1 MLVPCGSNGR
11 KSGILIPPIGWSST
25 SGSQKRPCTP
35 TPEPEFVKKDVATCD
50 SNPPLKKKRP
60 TTPKKKG
67 SGKPEP
73 KEPADKAIESKGKAA
88 PKQPSKSVWTSAH
101 SKFEMGKPMLSKEEL
116 ASARVNTRGLMSK

>member
-1 MLVPCGSNGR
+1 MR
-11 KSGILIPPIGWSST
+11 IQWKKSGILIPLIGRSST
-25 SGSQKRPCTP
+25 SGAQKRPCTP

-73 KEPADKAIESKGKAA
+73 KEPADKALESKGKAA
-88 PKQPSKSVWTSAH
+88 PKTPAKSV
-101 SKFEMGKPMLSKEEL
+101 
-116 ASARVNTRGLMSK
+116 